1 MNSVLRTLLF
11 ACLLAAGPVVQAAR
25 IAGVEFDERVRV
37 AGSELL
43 LNGVGVRQV
52 AWLQGYAAAL
62 YLGRKAGTASQAI
75 ATAGPKRIRL
85 QLLVD
90 VQAKE
95 FAKAVDK
102 GMRRNHSPA
111 ELQALKPRIAQFD
124 ALLLAF
130 GPLRRN
136 EVIDLDFV
144 PGSGVVLLRN
154 GNPQGAPLIG
164 DDLYAGL
171 MKIFIGDV
179 PVDAALKAGLL
190 GGS

>member
-1 MNSVLRTLLF
+1 MNACLRSLLL
-11 ACLLAAGPVVQAAR
+11 ACLLAAGPTVQAAR
-25 IAGVEFDERVRV
+25 IAGVEFDERARV

-52 AWLQGYAAAL
+52 AWLQGYAAGL
-62 YLGRKAGTASQAI
+62 YLGRKAGTAAEAI

-90 VQAKE
+90 VEAKE

-111 ELQALKPRIAQFD
+111 ELQALKPRIALFD
-124 ALLLAF
+124 ARVLGL

-144 PGSGVVLLRN
+144 PGAGVVLARN
-154 GNPQGAPLIG
+154 GKPQGTPLPG

-171 MKIFIGDV
+171 MKIFIGEV

-190 GGS
+190 GAS

>member
-1 MNSVLRTLLF
+1 MNAVLRSLSL
-11 ACLLAAGPVVQAAR
+11 ACLLAAGPTVQAAR
-25 IAGVEFDERVRV
+25 IAGVEFDERARV

-62 YLGRKAGTASQAI
+62 YLGRKAGTAAEAI
-75 ATAGPKRIRL
+75 ATTGPKRIRL

-90 VQAKE
+90 VEAKE

-124 ALLLAF
+124 ARVLGL

-144 PGSGVVLLRN
+144 PGSGVVLARN
-154 GNPQGAPLIG
+154 GKPQGTPLPG